1 MFWLERKQRQ
11 ESERAVDRNVGRQG
25 AKGRGSR
32 AAAERQREKDVELI
46 IMKLLKRQ
54 H

>member
-1 MFWLERKQRQ
+1 MAGKKQRQ

-25 AKGRGSR
+25 AKERGSR
-32 AAAERQREKDVELI
+32 TAAERQREKDVELI
-46 IMKLLKRQ
+46 IKKLLSRQ